1 MLILHNVLLDLQRW
15 SQYKYRNTADYRI
28 FFTTYYLETFTQP
41 CAEHS
46 KLLVEQSEEIT
57 VELPLKANDIQPLG
71 FLLRFLVVTKE
82 YLEHVVT
89 KLTFF
94 VGLAFRNGMKKRILH
109 ALKQANGNWIVVA
122 ELLGIGRTILYSKF

>member
-1 MLILHNVLLDLQRW
+1 M
-15 SQYKYRNTADYRI
+15 
-28 FFTTYYLETFTQP
+28 ETFTQP

-57 VELPLKANDIQPLG
+57 VELPLKANDIQPLV

>member
-1 MLILHNVLLDLQRW
+1 MIIVQSNSLPLH
-15 SQYKYRNTADYRI
+15 S
-28 FFTTYYLETFTQP
+28 ETFTQP
-41 CAEHS
+41 CAEQRKS
-46 KLLVEQSEEIT
+46 LVEQTEEIT
-57 VELPLKANDIQPLG
+57 VKSLLENNDIQPLG
-71 FLLRFLVVTKE
+71 NKLRFLVVTKE
-82 YLEHVVT
+82 YLEHVVA

>member
-1 MLILHNVLLDLQRW
+1 M
-15 SQYKYRNTADYRI
+15 
-28 FFTTYYLETFTQP
+28 
-41 CAEHS
+41 
-46 KLLVEQSEEIT
+46 EQEEEIA
-57 VELPLKANDIQPLG
+57 VNVILKSNDIQPLVDM
-71 FLLRFLVVTKE
+71 LRFLVVTKE
-82 YLEHVVT
+82 YLEHVVA